1 MSSQHASAALTG
13 ALLANKGAAVP
24 SGTVSSFLDEYTS
37 PKAAVSLRPGRE
49 EQPTRSTSGAAAS
62 KAEPNAGHS
71 LKDTVPPETG
81 ARAKLSVRLDQ
92 ARHLKLKLAA
102 AHLRRSSQTIML
114 EALDAYLTQV
124 TPSIGGDCACL
135 NDNG

>member
-37 PKAAVSLRPGRE
+37 PKAAASLRPGRE
-49 EQPTRSTSGAAAS
+49 AQTTKPTNGVTAPKAAPTASRSQ
-62 KAEPNAGHS
+62 KHS
-71 LKDTVPPETG
+71 VPPETG

-92 ARHLKLKLAA
+92 TRHLKLKLAA

>member
-1 MSSQHASAALTG
+1 MSSQHTSAALTG
-13 ALLANKGAAVP
+13 ALLANKGAAAP

-37 PKAAVSLRPGRE
+37 PKAAVSLRAGGE
-49 EQPTRSTSGAAAS
+49 EQRKEPTNGVSAS
-62 KAEPNAGHS
+62 KAKPGAGRS
-71 LKDTVPPETG
+71 RKASVPPETG
-81 ARAKLSVRLDQ
+81 TRAKLSVRLDQ
-92 ARHLKLKLAA
+92 SRHLKLKLAA

>member
-13 ALLANKGAAVP
+13 ALLANKGAAAP

-37 PKAAVSLRPGRE
+37 PKAAVSLRPTQEDAPKETVNCASGPKARV
-49 EQPTRSTSGAAAS
+49 TARSS
-62 KAEPNAGHS
+62 AEDA
-71 LKDTVPPETG
+71 TPPEAG
-81 ARAKLSVRLDQ
+81 QRAKLSVRLDQ
-92 ARHLKLKLAA
+92 DRHLRLKLAA

-124 TPSIGGDCACL
+124 TPAIGGNCVCL
-135 NDNG
+135 SDNG